1 MAQIPHRP
9 QPCSL
14 PFSVPVHHKQLRDG
28 TTAVR
33 LVLNPSLD
41 WPGVPKRDFVR
52 DNKSLPRE
60 ASAKRKRMQAV
71 VRANQHTEQ
80 HRPGFIPK
88 SSRRLPEAAPE
99 LDCPSRVGPHRHDR
113 VPGELPKYLR
123 DRKTAWAAQQ
133 AYDDSHA
140 QDPRAPPGYRL
151 ISEQERA
158 ARLAHLLD
166 IYHACMAS
174 LRKMSVASDT
184 LKFRR
189 RREALECK
197 LAALEHEITRF
208 SQVQASW
215 STVLQAARFGD
226 GVHPNVFLTTCSA
239 QRRLAGFNLPSGCER
254 PFSSTLRCLS

>member
-174 LRKMSVASDT
+174 LRASRSCFSKQTQKRGDQHNFLLHVPFFDAMIPT
-184 LKFRR
+184 ENVRGERHAEISAATGSIGMQACCAGTRNHAVFSSPG
-189 RREALECK
+189 K
-197 LAALEHEITRF
+197 L
-208 SQVQASW
+208 V
-215 STVLQAARFGD
+215 D
-226 GVHPNVFLTTCSA
+226 GV
-239 QRRLAGFNLPSGCER
+239 AGRSLW
-254 PFSSTLRCLS
+254 